1 MHSHRRDFLRVL
13 SAAGST
19 ALLGAHTHGE
29 QQGEAALAQGP
40 VDQDALTFWTQHFL
54 RPPSATLGPGKPPDA
69 RTPRFFVYTAKEGFR
84 FATSPPLKAEELE
97 KFDRPSVRIR
107 IKSFKPSVEDSHK
120 FESSQS
126 GTLRVDVL
134 EEGMLNSGQTGA
146 LNTGQAGM
154 TSAGQAGPSEGPTAP
169 KATTSI
175 SGLAV
180 NGQTKLQP
188 SSVKGLAIGEQE
200 AITLT
205 GGGGY
210 LNWTFFLQQKEAT
223 WHQVIAAVIKYST
236 AAASSFAPI
245 LNLAPLPK
253 QAWNAFNT
261 MMGTFFPAPTSAQN
275 VAKSTT
281 WLFNPTLVSVAA
293 SQKAFQQPAFADGL
307 PLIKGAYYFA
317 VPQEHYEK
325 FGSAMGKMKFDQDY
339 VVPNLTPPESV
350 FVAAFNAPQ
359 LKDVSYLVFQ
369 CEDITE
375 APATCGGTTK
385 KP

>member
-1 MHSHRRDFLRVL
+1 MHSHRRGFLRL
-13 SAAGST
+13 LAAAGST
-19 ALLGAHTHGE
+19 AALGTRAHGE
-29 QQGEAALAQGP
+29 QQGKAAPAQDP

-54 RPPSATLGPGKPPDA
+54 RPPSATLGPGKPLDA
-69 RTPRFFVYTAKEGFR
+69 RTPRFFVYTAKESFR

-97 KFDRPSVRIR
+97 KFDRPSVKLR

-134 EEGMLNSGQTGA
+134 EAGMLNSGQTGA
-146 LNTGQAGM
+146 LNTGPAG
-154 TSAGQAGPSEGPTAP
+154 TTNAGQPSPSEGQTAP

-180 NGQTKLQP
+180 NGQAKLQP
-188 SSVKGLAIGEQE
+188 NSIKGLAIGDEE
-200 AITLT
+200 AVTLT
-205 GGGGY
+205 GGGGF

-223 WHQVIAAVIKYST
+223 WHQIIAAVLKYST

-261 MMGTFFPAPTSAQN
+261 MMGTFFPAPTSTQN
-275 VAKSTT
+275 VAKATT

-293 SQKAFQQPAFADGL
+293 SQMAFQEPAFADGL
-307 PLIKGAYYFA
+307 PLIKGAYYVV
-317 VPQEHYEK
+317 VPQEHYES
-325 FGSAMGKMKFDQDY
+325 FGRVMGNMKLDQNY
-339 VVPNLTPPESV
+339 VVPKSTPPESV
-350 FVAAFNAPQ
+350 FVSAFNAPE
-359 LKDVSYLVFQ
+359 LKSVSYLIFQ

-375 APATCGGTTK
+375 ASAGCVGLVKAP
-385 KP
+385 